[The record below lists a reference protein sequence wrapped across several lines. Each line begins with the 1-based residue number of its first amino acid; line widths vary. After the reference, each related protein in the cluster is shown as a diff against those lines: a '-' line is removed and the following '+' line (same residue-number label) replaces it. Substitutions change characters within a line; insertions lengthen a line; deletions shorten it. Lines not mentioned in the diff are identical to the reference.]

1 MDNTTTG
8 TVLSVKKQWWLKVN
22 TKIIRAVALDGAIF
36 PHILKVK
43 YIVDG
48 KEYVRRKWI
57 LTKNRVPEKGD
68 AVQVLYDDRKP
79 ERIKL
84 IIR

>member
-1 MDNTTTG
+1 MEKTTTG
-8 TVLSVKKQWWLKVN
+8 TVISVKKQWWLKVN
-22 TKIIRAVALDGAIF
+22 TKMIRAGALDGAIF
-36 PHILKVK
+36 PHVLKVK

-48 KEYVRRKWI
+48 KEYVRKKWI

-68 AVQVLYDDRKP
+68 AVGVLYDEMKP

-84 IIR
+84 ILQ